1 MWCRGTSAPSHAQRL
16 LYNMNCILLL
26 SQHTAY
32 HICAVYIFAACL
44 HICCITVA
52 VLRSLVRSPYPAP
65 LLWRQQVCRYL
76 KAADYQTSLWFCD
89 SCSCTLHCTNTLLW
103 QLFLHTA
110 LYKYI
115 VVTAVPAHC
124 IVQIHCCDSCSCT
137 LHKYIVVTTVPA
149 HCIVQIH
156 CCQLVY
162 VFLGAFATLRKATI
176 SFVMSVRL
184 SVRME
189 QLGSHWTGFHEIWY
203 CSIFRKSV
211 EKIQVSLNSD
221 KNNGTV
227 HEDRCTVFDHISLS
241 ST

>member
-124 IVQIHCCDSCSCT
+124 TNT
-137 LHKYIVVTTVPA
+137 LLWQLFLHTALYKYIVVSLFTYFWA
-149 HCIVQIH
+149 RSQHCEKPLLASS
-156 CCQLVY
+156 C
-162 VFLGAFATLRKATI
+162 
-176 SFVMSVRL
+176 L
-184 SVRME
+184 SVCP
-189 QLGSHWTGFHEIWY
+189 SAWNNSAPTGRVFMKFDIVVFFENL
-203 CSIFRKSV
+203 SRKS
-211 EKIQVSLNSD
+211 
-221 KNNGTV
+221 
-227 HEDRCTVFDHISLS
+227 RFR
-241 ST
+241 